1 MSVSGGAAIV
11 NVEGRG
17 EGGGE
22 ERLREVKVGLEDIFF
37 FLFFVPGLGLQ
48 VTVDIDVV
56 NAEK

>member
-37 FLFFVPGLGLQ
+37 F
-48 VTVDIDVV
+48 
-56 NAEK
+56 